1 MHCRFVDMW
10 YSRSVRTSGKR
21 MDSFKIEQGKG
32 CIQIMVNLGVY
43 PDLTRE
49 DKDHIF
55 HYLPSLS
62 RAGPHLIDLTSNHNR
77 QLQSRRLRYLHQYL
91 CMR

>member
-49 DKDHIF
+49 DKESYF
-55 HYLPSLS
+55 SLS
-62 RAGPHLIDLTSNHNR
+62 SLFIPRGSTSDR
-77 QLQSRRLRYLHQYL
+77 SDQ
-91 CMR
+91 